1 MPDAEER
8 LALAACAFLAGC
20 LLLAPR
26 EWVSAGLALA
36 LAAAL
41 FAWHFRL
48 RAGARRGGPAA
59 AGAPVASAAPVEA
72 AAPGLSAAAG
82 LPAAPGLPAAAAQ
95 GSPGEAGAQ
104 ALPGEE
110 RRESG

>member
-41 FAWHFRL
+41 FAWHSRL

-59 AGAPVASAAPVEA
+59 ATAAACAPVASAASAAPVAPVASAAP
-72 AAPGLSAAAG
+72 G
-82 LPAAPGLPAAAAQ
+82 LPVAAR
-95 GSPGEAGAQ
+95 GSPDEAGAQ